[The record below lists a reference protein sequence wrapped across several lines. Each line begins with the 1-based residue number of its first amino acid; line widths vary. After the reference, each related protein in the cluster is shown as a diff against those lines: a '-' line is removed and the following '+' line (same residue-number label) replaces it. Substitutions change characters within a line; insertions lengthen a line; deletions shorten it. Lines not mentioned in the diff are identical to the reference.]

1 MEIDYR
7 DGYLELLVERSSL
20 KATNK
25 ELLAVLEEIMK
36 YQVRNDWMDLPIWVR
51 AKEAIARAVG
61 GA

>member
-1 MEIDYR
+1 MDYR
-7 DGYLELLVERSSL
+7 EGYLELLAERSSL

-25 ELLAVLEEIMK
+25 ELLAVLEDIMK

>member
-7 DGYLELLVERSSL
+7 EGYLELLAERSSL

-25 ELLAVLEEIMK
+25 ELLTVLEDIMK